1 MSRARSAEQ
10 YARRRG
16 FYLFVGIL
24 TMGRL
29 VENALFSYTLWAMPS
44 FRRLTRQS
52 LPLRLGLAIGAIT
65 LLALLSVLTAAAVAE
80 TSAGEANAINN
91 AGSLRMLSWRLVS
104 EADGRHRAQPDST
117 LDEFDRRL
125 EALQDSGLRLVTH
138 GQPLLDA
145 IAGIRAEWRERIR
158 PVALAREHDA
168 LQTQIAPFVTH
179 LDDLVRLIETDLET
193 KIRWLR
199 WIQGVLLVLIVGL
212 AIATLMM
219 MKHQHGQLETLVA
232 EKTRE
237 LQHSN
242 RSLELLYRTAT
253 RLSEGELTQDKLLAL
268 LQDVEDELGLG
279 QGIICVRQNDEQ
291 RAYPLATHIPETER
305 AELCDALGCTLCFGN
320 SASSTP
326 NVHQLGERRLVSV
339 PLTGGG
345 QWQGVMPFQ
354 LRPGTELEPW
364 QSHVLETLARHVAT
378 ALANTRRAEE
388 RHRLAVHEE
397 RSVIARELHDSIAQS
412 LSYLKIQIA
421 LLQSRLRDT
430 HHHELLT
437 TVEELKVG
445 LGMAYSELR
454 ELLTTF
460 RLSPGQTPFT
470 EELDLMIHELSR
482 RCGFAIQL
490 EQRMGNME
498 LSANEEI
505 HLTSIIREALINIQR
520 HARASWA
527 RVTLSSDTL
536 RRVAVTIED
545 NGIGMAP
552 QPPNRHHYGLTI
564 MRDRAAI
571 LEGQLHIEAR
581 AEGGTRVSLNFV
593 AQTPY
598 AHDGASA

>member
-1 MSRARSAEQ
+1 MSCARGAEQ
-10 YARRRG
+10 YAKRRG

-24 TMGRL
+24 APPRL
-29 VENALFSYTLWAMPS
+29 VENGVFSYTLWAMSP
-44 FRRLTRQS
+44 FRLLREQPIL
-52 LPLRLGLAIGAIT
+52 LRLVLAIGAIT
-65 LLALLSVLTAAAVAE
+65 LLALLSVLTAATVAK
-80 TSAGEANAINN
+80 TSAGEANAING
-91 AGSLRMLSWRLVS
+91 AGSLRMLAWRVVS
-104 EADGRHRAQPDST
+104 EADGHQAAQWNAT
-117 LDEFDRRL
+117 LDAFDQRL
-125 EALQDSGLRLVTH
+125 SALQDSGLRLATH
-138 GQPLLDA
+138 ETELSDA
-145 IAGIRAEWRERIR
+145 TRQIRAEWHALTQPSTPQQHLQEQM
-158 PVALAREHDA
+158 PQFVAHVDQL
-168 LQTQIAPFVTH
+168 VH
-179 LDDLVRLIETDLET
+179 LLETDLET
-193 KIRWLR
+193 KILWLR
-199 WIQGVLLVLIVGL
+199 RIQGGLLFLIVAL

-219 MKHQHGQLETLVA
+219 MKHQYGRLETLVG

-242 RSLELLYRTAT
+242 RSLELLYRSTT
-253 RLSEGELTQDKLLAL
+253 RLSGGDLTQDKLLDL

-279 QGIICVRQNDEQ
+279 QGIICVRQNDDE

-305 AELCDALGCTLCFGN
+305 AELCDTLGCSICFGT
-320 SASSTP
+320 SASTVP

-354 LRPGTELEPW
+354 LRPGTTLEPW
-364 QSHVLETLARHVAT
+364 QTHVLETLGRHVAT

-388 RHRLAVHEE
+388 RHRLAVYEE

-421 LLQSRLRDT
+421 LLQSRIRDSQHT
-430 HHHELLT
+430 ELLP

-490 EQRMGNME
+490 DQHMGNME
-498 LSANEEI
+498 LSANEEV
-505 HLTSIIREALINIQR
+505 HLTSIIREALINISR
-520 HARASWA
+520 HAQASWA
-527 RVTLSSDTL
+527 RVTLSADT
-536 RRVAVTIED
+536 RRQVAVTIED

-552 QPPNRHHYGLTI
+552 QPPNRDHYGLTI

-571 LEGQLHIEAR
+571 LEGQLHFEAR
-581 AEGGTRVSLNFV
+581 AEGGTRVRLNFV

-598 AHDGASA
+598 ARDSQTS

>member
-1 MSRARSAEQ
+1 MSPFRLLREQ
-10 YARRRG
+10 P
-16 FYLFVGIL
+16 LL
-24 TMGRL
+24 
-29 VENALFSYTLWAMPS
+29 
-44 FRRLTRQS
+44 
-52 LPLRLGLAIGAIT
+52 LRLGLAIGAVT
-65 LLALLSVLTAAAVAE
+65 LLALLSVLTAAAVAK
-80 TSAGEANAINN
+80 TSTGEANAINN
-91 AGSLRMLSWRLVS
+91 AGSLRMLAWRAVS
-104 EADGRHRAQPDST
+104 EADGHHADRLSAT
-117 LDEFDRRL
+117 LDAFDQRL
-125 EALQDSGLRLVTH
+125 SALQDSGLQLATH
-138 GQPLLDA
+138 EAPLTDA
-145 IAGIRAEWRERIR
+145 TRQIRAEWHALTAPATLQRERLLER
-158 PVALAREHDA
+158 MPLFVAHVDQL
-168 LQTQIAPFVTH
+168 VH
-179 LDDLVRLIETDLET
+179 LLETDLET
-193 KIRWLR
+193 KILWLR
-199 WIQGVLLVLIVGL
+199 WIQGALLFLIVAL
-212 AIATLMM
+212 AVATLMM
-219 MKHQHGQLETLVA
+219 MKHQNGRLASLVG

-242 RSLELLYRTAT
+242 RSLELLYRTTT

-279 QGIICVRQNDEQ
+279 QGIICVRQNDDE

-305 AELCDALGCTLCFGN
+305 AELCDSLGCSICFG
-320 SASSTP
+320 SSVSTTP
-326 NVHQLGERRLVSV
+326 NVHLLGERRLVSV

-354 LRPGTELEPW
+354 LPPGTTLEPW
-364 QSHVLETLARHVAT
+364 QTHVLETLGRHVAT

-388 RHRLAVHEE
+388 RHRLAVYEE

-421 LLQSRLRDT
+421 LLQSRIRET
-430 HHHELLT
+430 QHTELLP

-490 EQRMGNME
+490 DQRMGNME
-498 LSANEEI
+498 LSANEEV
-505 HLTSIIREALINIQR
+505 HLTSIIREALINISR
-520 HARASWA
+520 HAEASWA
-527 RVTLSSDTL
+527 RVTLSADTL
-536 RRVAVTIED
+536 RQVAVTIED

-571 LEGQLHIEAR
+571 LEGQLHFEAR
-581 AEGGTRVSLNFV
+581 AEGGTRVRLNFV

-598 AHDGASA
+598 AHDPHTI

>member
-1 MSRARSAEQ
+1 M
-10 YARRRG
+10 
-16 FYLFVGIL
+16 
-24 TMGRL
+24 
-29 VENALFSYTLWAMPS
+29 FSYTLWAMSP
-44 FRRLTRQS
+44 FLVLRKQS
-52 LPLRLGLAIGAIT
+52 LLLRLGLAIGAIT
-65 LLALLSVLTAAAVAE
+65 LLALLSVLTAATIAE
-80 TSAGEANAINN
+80 TSAGEANAINS
-91 AGSLRMLSWRLVS
+91 AGSLRMLAWRTVS
-104 EADGRHRAQPDST
+104 EADSHHAAQLNDT
-117 LDEFDRRL
+117 LHAFDQRL
-125 EALQDSGLRLVTH
+125 SALQESGLRLAT
-138 GQPLLDA
+138 QDA
-145 IAGIRAEWRERIR
+145 SLAEAYRQIQDEWRTLSR
-158 PVALAREHDA
+158 PAA
-168 LQTQIAPFVTH
+168 LQQQQLPERMQLFVTH
-179 LDDLVRLIETDLET
+179 VDHLVQLLETDLET

-199 WIQGVLLVLIVGL
+199 WIQEALLFLIVAM
-212 AIATLMM
+212 AIATLVM
-219 MKHQHGQLETLVA
+219 MKHQYGQLEALVG

-242 RSLELLYRTAT
+242 RSLALLYRTAT
-253 RLSEGELTQDKLLAL
+253 RLSEGDLTQDKLLAL

-305 AELCDALGCTLCFGN
+305 AELCDSLGCSICFGT
-320 SASSTP
+320 STSTTP

-339 PLTGGG
+339 PLTGSG

-354 LRPGTELEPW
+354 ILPGTTLEPW
-364 QSHVLETLARHVAT
+364 QSHVLETLGRHVAT

-388 RHRLAVHEE
+388 RHRLAVYEE

-430 HHHELLT
+430 SHPELLP

-470 EELDLMIHELSR
+470 EDLDRMIHELSR

-490 EQRMGNME
+490 DQRMGNME

-505 HLTSIIREALINIQR
+505 HLTSIIREALINVAR
-520 HARASWA
+520 HAQASWT
-527 RVTLSSDTL
+527 RVSLNADSL
-536 RRVAVTIED
+536 RRVSVSIED
-545 NGIGMAP
+545 NGVGMAP
-552 QPPNRHHYGLTI
+552 QPPNRYHYGLTI

-571 LEGQLHIEAR
+571 LKG
-581 AEGGTRVSLNFV
+581 
-593 AQTPY
+593 
-598 AHDGASA
+598 

>member
-1 MSRARSAEQ
+1 MACVVGTGQ
-10 YARRRG
+10 YAKRRG
-16 FYLFVGIL
+16 YYLFVGIL
-24 TMGRL
+24 AIRPL
-29 VENALFSYTLWAMPS
+29 VENGLFSYTLWAMFP
-44 FRRLTRQS
+44 FQLLREQPL
-52 LPLRLGLAIGAIT
+52 LLRLRLAIGAIT
-65 LLALLSVLTAAAVAE
+65 FLALLTVLTAATVAR

-91 AGSLRMLSWRLVS
+91 AGSLRMLAWRMVS
-104 EADGRHRAQPDST
+104 EADGRHAAQLNDT
-117 LDEFDRRL
+117 LHAFEQRL
-125 EALQDSGLRLVTH
+125 SVLQESGLRLAIH
-138 GQPLLDA
+138 EAPLTEA
-145 IAGIRAEWRERIR
+145 YRQIRDEWR
-158 PVALAREHDA
+158 ALTQPTA
-168 LQTQIAPFVTH
+168 LQQQRLLEQMPLFVTH
-179 LDDLVRLIETDLET
+179 VDHLVQLLETDLET

-199 WIQGVLLVLIVGL
+199 WIQEALLFLIV
-212 AIATLMM
+212 AMTIATLLM
-219 MKHQHGQLETLVA
+219 MKHQYGRLESLVG

-242 RSLELLYRTAT
+242 RSLALLYRAAT

-305 AELCDALGCTLCFGN
+305 TELCDSLGCSICFGT
-320 SASSTP
+320 STSTTP
-326 NVHQLGERRLVSV
+326 KLHQLGERRLVSV

-354 LRPGTELEPW
+354 LPPGTTLEPW
-364 QSHVLETLARHVAT
+364 QSHVLETLGRHVAT

-388 RHRLAVHEE
+388 RHRLAVYEE

-421 LLQSRLRDT
+421 LLQSRIRET
-430 HHHELLT
+430 QHTELLP

-460 RLSPGQTPFT
+460 RISPGQTPFT
-470 EELDLMIHELSR
+470 EELDLMIHELSG
-482 RCGFAIQL
+482 RCGFTIQL
-490 EQRMGNME
+490 DQRMGNME
-498 LSANEEI
+498 LSANEEV
-505 HLTSIIREALINIQR
+505 HLTSIIREALINVSR
-520 HARASWA
+520 HAQASWA
-527 RVTLSSDTL
+527 RVTLSADTL
-536 RRVAVTIED
+536 RRVTVSIED

-571 LEGQLHIEAR
+571 LEGQLHTEAR
-581 AEGGTRVSLNFV
+581 VEGGTRVRLNFV

-598 AHDGASA
+598 ARDTQTA